1 MGKGEPGGRQGF
13 VSLSVGNQVSGPVG
27 RPLSISVLLA
37 VQLAV
42 PRVARYLALSLSVSL
57 FLPAA
62 AIRVSLLPRDVH
74 ATLSAVRAVSV
85 LFVNIAVHTY
95 VLVAPWF
102 LSRASWL
109 LVEGGKEG
117 VVEGGKYRREV
128 VNVAEV

>member
-62 AIRVSLLPRDVH
+62 AIRSSLLPRDVH
-74 ATLSAVRAVSV
+74 ATLSAVRVVSV

-95 VLVAPWF
+95 VLVARGS
-102 LSRASWL
+102 SR
-109 LVEGGKEG
+109 G
-117 VVEGGKYRREV
+117 RRGYW
-128 VNVAEV
+128 